1 MYYCD
6 AYGVVFPWEEVA
18 VAEAQVEEVG
28 QVGLCHPHC
37 LLLRRRRREEAVHSD
52 GLGGGE
58 RWLLQLKE

>member
-1 MYYCD
+1 
-6 AYGVVFPWEEVA
+6 VVFPWEEVA
-18 VAEAQVEEVG
+18 VAEAQVEVG

-37 LLLRRRRREEAVHSD
+37 LLLRRQRRRREEAVHSD